1 MTELESTA
9 SFTLEVDGEGVAWLT
24 LDQPD
29 SGVNLLSGSVMEEL
43 DELLGELE
51 SRIAT
56 GKIVA
61 VVLRSG
67 KDDSFVAGADVRE
80 IAEVRDREEA
90 TEASREGQRIFRRLD
105 RLNVPTVAAVHGRC
119 LGGGTEMLLACDYR
133 VASDGGATE
142 IGLPEVK
149 LGILPGFGGTVR
161 LPRLC
166 GLRNAMS
173 VILQGRSV
181 SASRARHMGLVD
193 RVVDADAFDDRAEGF
208 VDDVLSGEVEGGG
221 YEKSLPERL
230 LEDTPLGRSLLF
242 WIARRRTRKRTEGN
256 YPAPLRALDVM
267 EQTCEMPLDDA
278 LDVEAR
284 ALGELLVTPESRN
297 LTRIFLLG
305 REAEKALPEEVMEQR
320 DEVGKLGVLGAGVM
334 GGAIAE
340 LAAANDVPVALKD
353 IDQEALEEGLRHA
366 RELLEKAARKGVVDE
381 EEAGLKFALIDG
393 TLSYDELRD
402 VDLVIEAVVEEMPVK
417 KQVLREAEEAIPED
431 AVFATNTSSL
441 SVTELAEAA
450 DRPERVVGLH
460 FFNPVHK
467 MPLVEVVRGE
477 ASADGALATALGF
490 ASDMGKNPVLVRD
503 APGFLVNRVLA
514 PYLNEAGYLLEE
526 GADVAAVDRAVSDF
540 GMPMGPCRL
549 LDEVGLDVAHHVSDQ
564 MVDAFGERM
573 EPSPVVGR
581 LVDDGRLGKKGGLGF
596 YVYEDGEEKGPDPH
610 LGEMLPE
617 PESPPPDAGEI
628 RRRCLYLMVNEAAH
642 ALEDR
647 VASGPGDVDLAMVM
661 GTGFPP
667 YRGGVLR
674 WADAEGLETVVEG
687 LESFRERLGPRFRP
701 APLLA
706 SLADEGR
713 TFTDPDFL

>member
-9 SFTLEVDGEGVAWLT
+9 SFTLEVDGEGVAWLV

-29 SGVNLLSGSVMEEL
+29 SEVNLLGSSVMEEL
-43 DELLGELE
+43 DHLLGELE

-80 IAEVRDREEA
+80 IAEVRDRQEA

-105 RLNVPTVAAVHGRC
+105 RLNVPTVAVVHGSC

-133 VASDGGATE
+133 VASDAGATE

-181 SASRARHMGLVD
+181 SAARARSMGLVD
-193 RVVDADAFDDRAEGF
+193 RVVDADAFDDRAEAF
-208 VDDVLSGEVEGGG
+208 VDDVLSGRVEGGG
-221 YEKSLPERL
+221 YDKSLPERL
-230 LEDTPLGRSLLF
+230 LEDTSLGRSLLF
-242 WIARRRTRKRTEGN
+242 RIARRRTRKRTGGN

-267 EQTCEMPLDDA
+267 EETYELPIDDA

-297 LTRIFLLG
+297 LTRIFLLT
-305 REAEKALPEEVMEQR
+305 REAEKALPEEVMDRR
-320 DEVGKLGVLGAGVM
+320 DEVGKVGVVGAGVM

-353 IDQEALEEGLRHA
+353 IEQEALEEGLRHA
-366 RELLEKAARKGVVDE
+366 RELLDKAARKGVVDE

-402 VDLVIEAVVEEMPVK
+402 VDLVIEAVVEEMAVK
-417 KQVLREAEEAIPED
+417 KQVLREAEEVIPPE

-441 SVTELAEAA
+441 SVNELAEAA
-450 DRPERVVGLH
+450 DRPGRVVGLH

-477 ASADGALATALGF
+477 ASADEALATALGF

-526 GADVAAVDRAVSDF
+526 GAAVAAIDDAVSDF

-549 LDEVGLDVAHHVSDQ
+549 LDEVGLDVARHVSDQ
-564 MVDAFGERM
+564 MVDAFGERL
-573 EPSPVVGR
+573 EPSSVVGR

-596 YVYEDGEEKGPDPH
+596 YVYDDGEEKGPDPH
-610 LGEMLPE
+610 LGEMLPD
-617 PESPPPDAGEI
+617 PESPPPDAAEI

-647 VASGPGDVDLAMVM
+647 VASGPGDVDLGMVM

-674 WADAEGLETVVEG
+674 WADSEGLDTIVEH
-687 LESFRERLGPRFRP
+687 LESFRERHGPRFRP

>member
-9 SFTLEVDGEGVAWLT
+9 SFTLALDGEGVAWLT

-29 SGVNLLSGSVMEEL
+29 SEMNLLGSPVMEEL

-67 KDDSFVAGADVRE
+67 KEDSFVAGADVRE
-80 IAEVRDREEA
+80 IAEIRDREEA

-105 RLNVPTVAAVHGRC
+105 RLNVPTVAAVHGTC
-119 LGGGTEMLLACDYR
+119 LGGGTEMLLACDHR
-133 VASDGGATE
+133 IASDAGSTE

-181 SASRARHMGLVD
+181 SASRARRMGLVD
-193 RVVDADAFDDRAEGF
+193 RVADADAFDDRTEAF
-208 VDDVLSGEVEGGG
+208 VDDVLSGKVEGGG
-221 YEKSLPERL
+221 HEKSLSDRL
-230 LEDTPLGRSLLF
+230 LEDTGLGRKLLF
-242 WIARRRTRKRTEGN
+242 WTARRRTRKETGGD

-267 EQTCEMPLDDA
+267 EETVEVPIDEA
-278 LDVEAR
+278 LEVEAR

-297 LTRIFLLG
+297 LTRIFLLT
-305 REAEKALPEEVMEQR
+305 REAKKALPDEVMEER
-320 DEVGKLGVLGAGVM
+320 AEVGKVGVLGAGVM

-353 IDQEALEEGLRHA
+353 IEQEALEDGLRHA

-381 EEAGLKFALIDG
+381 DEAGLKFALIDG

-417 KQVLREAEEAIPED
+417 KQVLREAEEVIPPE

-441 SVTELAEAA
+441 SVTELARAA
-450 DRPERVVGLH
+450 DHPERVVGLH

-477 ASADGALATALGF
+477 ASAEASLATALGF
-490 ASDMGKNPVLVRD
+490 ASDMGKNPVLVED
-503 APGFLVNRVLA
+503 GPGFLVNRVLA

-526 GADVAAVDRAVSDF
+526 GAGVGAIDGAVSDF

-549 LDEVGLDVAHHVSDQ
+549 LDEVGLDVARHVSDQ

-573 EPSPVVGR
+573 EPSSVVER
-581 LVDDGRLGKKGGLGF
+581 LVEDGRLGKKGGLGF
-596 YVYEDGEEKGPDPH
+596 YVYEDGEEKRPDPH
-610 LGEMLPE
+610 LGEMLPD
-617 PESPPPDAGEI
+617 PNASPPDPDEI

-642 ALEDR
+642 ALDDR
-647 VASGPGDVDLAMVM
+647 VASKPGDVDLAMVM

-674 WADAEGLETVVEG
+674 WADTEGLDTIVER
-687 LESFRERLGPRFRP
+687 LESFRERHGPRFRP

-713 TFTDPDFL
+713 TFTDPDFR

>member
-1 MTELESTA
+1 VTELESTA
-9 SFTLEVDGEGVAWLT
+9 SFTLEVDGEGVAWLV

-29 SGVNLLSGSVMEEL
+29 SEVNLLGSSVMEEL
-43 DELLGELE
+43 DHLLGELE

-67 KDDSFVAGADVRE
+67 KDGSFVAGADVRE
-80 IAEVRDREEA
+80 IAEVRDRQEA

-105 RLNVPTVAAVHGRC
+105 RLNVPTVAAVHGTC

-133 VASDGGATE
+133 VASDAGATE

-181 SASRARHMGLVD
+181 SASRARSMGLVD
-193 RVVDADAFDDRAEGF
+193 RVVDADAFDDRAEAF
-208 VDDVLSGEVEGGG
+208 VDDVLSGRVEGGG
-221 YEKSLPERL
+221 YDKSLPERL
-230 LEDTPLGRSLLF
+230 LEDTPLGRALLF
-242 WIARRRTRKRTEGN
+242 RIARRRTRKRTEGN

-267 EQTCEMPLDDA
+267 EETYELSIDDA

-305 REAEKALPEEVMEQR
+305 REAEKALPEEVMDRRER
-320 DEVGKLGVLGAGVM
+320 VGKLGVLGAGVM

-340 LAAANDVPVALKD
+340 LAAAGDVRVALKD
-353 IDQEALEEGLRHA
+353 VEQEALEDGLRHA

-402 VDLVIEAVVEEMPVK
+402 VDLVIEAVVEEMAVK
-417 KQVLREAEEAIPED
+417 KQVLREAEEVIPAE

-477 ASADGALATALGF
+477 ASADEALATALGF

-514 PYLNEAGYLLEE
+514 PYLNEAGFLLEE
-526 GADVAAVDRAVSDF
+526 GASVAAIDDAVSDF

-549 LDEVGLDVAHHVSDQ
+549 LDEVGLDVARHVSDQ

-573 EPSPVVGR
+573 KPSSVVGR

-596 YVYEDGEEKGPDPH
+596 YVYDDGDEKGPDPH
-610 LGEMLPE
+610 LDEMLPD

-674 WADAEGLETVVEG
+674 WADSEGLDTIVEH
-687 LESFRERLGPRFRP
+687 LESFRERHGPRFRP